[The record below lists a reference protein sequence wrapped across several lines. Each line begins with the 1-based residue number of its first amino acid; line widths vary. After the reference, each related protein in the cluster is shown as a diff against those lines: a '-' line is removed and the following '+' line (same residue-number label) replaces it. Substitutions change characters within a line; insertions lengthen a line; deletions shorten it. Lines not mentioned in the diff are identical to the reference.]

1 MRSAIETAEPGA
13 ELARDA
19 YPAVTR
25 YALAMYAGASGDD
38 NPIHLDIDHAR
49 AAGFPDV
56 FAHGMLIMGYMG
68 RTLRGVAGTGTLLA
82 FSTRFVAITWVGNEI
97 TCAAKLIG
105 REDTDRGSVA
115 TIALIAADQHG
126 EIKLKGEATVAL
138 R

>member
-1 MRSAIETAEPGA
+1 MRIALETGEPGTD
-13 ELARDA
+13 LARDA

-68 RTLRGVAGTGTLLA
+68 RTLRGVAGSLTLLS
-82 FSTRFVAITWVGNEI
+82 FSTRFVAITWIGNEI
-97 TCAAKLIG
+97 TCSATLVG
-105 REDTDRGSVA
+105 RENTDRGPVA
-115 TIALIAADQHG
+115 TIALVAADQHG
-126 EIKLKGEATVAL
+126 EIKLKGEATIAL
-138 R
+138 

>member
-1 MRSAIETAEPGA
+1 MSSTLDAVDAGA
-13 ELARDA
+13 ELARDS

-68 RTLRGVAGTGTLLA
+68 RTLRGVAGTRTLVS
-82 FSTRFVAITWVGNEI
+82 FSTRFSAITWVGNEI
-97 TCAAKLIG
+97 TCTATLSG
-105 REDTDRGSVA
+105 REDTDKGPVA
-115 TIALIAADQHG
+115 RIALVAADQHG
-126 EIKLKGEATVAL
+126 EVKLKGEATVAL